1 MGCMAFLLHHLR
13 HMLQEEQTVRLK
25 EIRTEKGLS
34 VPKLVELSGVP
45 RRTIQDLEARGDGR
59 VSTAIKLADALG
71 VTLDELCRDEA
82 AE

>member
-1 MGCMAFLLHHLR
+1 MAFLLHHLR
-13 HMLQEEQTVRLK
+13 HMLQEEQTMRLK

-71 VTLDELCRDEA
+71 VTLDELCREEA

>member
-1 MGCMAFLLHHLR
+1 MALLLRHLY
-13 HMLQEEQTVRLK
+13 HMLQEEKTMRLK
-25 EIRTEKGLS
+25 EIRTARGLS

-59 VSTAIKLADALG
+59 ISTAIKLADALG
-71 VTLDELCRDEA
+71 VTLDELCRDKA